1 MLNDSQKNKPY
12 HSPRITRI
20 VLRREQAILS
30 TCSSDQS
37 TGVTGKGTDCNGCC
51 GKDNTSPDDL
61 PVS

>member
-1 MLNDSQKNKPY
+1 MPNDSKENKPY

-30 TCSSDQS
+30 ACSSSAGGDV
-37 TGVTGKGTDCNGCC
+37 GAVGPDCNGCC
-51 GKDNTSPDDL
+51 GKSTVHPDTL

>member
-1 MLNDSQKNKPY
+1 MPSDSQQNKPY

-30 TCSSDQS
+30 ACSSGAGSNVGDL
-37 TGVTGKGTDCNGCC
+37 GTDCNACC
-51 GKDNTSPDDL
+51 GKSTVHPDTL